1 MKFILNTGRTIRQG
15 KFIENKLGQGYAE
28 ETSQCHIH
36 PSDLFELGI
45 EEGENI
51 LVTSETGDVVLAAVA
66 DEGLPKGMVFVSYG
80 IHCNSVISPCT
91 HSTGM
96 PDFKTHEVEIVPTSE
111 HRKTPVE
118 LLEQLGGVRYAG
130 N

>member
-15 KFIENKLGQGYAE
+15 KFTENKLGQGYAE
-28 ETSQCHIH
+28 ETSRCYIH
-36 PSDLFELGI
+36 PLDLLELGI

-51 LVTSETGDVVLAAVA
+51 MVTNVTGEVVLVALA
-66 DEGLPKGMVFVSYG
+66 DEGLPKGMVFVPYG

-91 HSTGM
+91 HGTGM
-96 PDFKTHEVEIVPTSE
+96 PDYKIHEVEIAPTSE
-111 HRKTPVE
+111 DRKTPTE

>member
-15 KFIENKLGQGYAE
+15 KYIENKLSQGYAE
-28 ETSQCHIH
+28 ETSRCHIH
-36 PSDLFELGI
+36 PLDLLDLGV

-51 LVTSETGDVVLAAVA
+51 LVTNDIGEVVLVAVS

-80 IHCNSVISPCT
+80 IHCNSVISACT
-91 HSTGM
+91 HGTGM
-96 PDFKTHEVEIVPTSE
+96 PDYKIHEVEIVPTSE
-111 HRKTPVE
+111 KRKTPVE

>member
-15 KFIENKLGQGYAE
+15 KYIENKLSQGYAE
-28 ETSQCHIH
+28 ETSRCHIN
-36 PSDLFELGI
+36 PLDLLDLGI
-45 EEGENI
+45 EDGENV
-51 LVTSETGDVVLAAVA
+51 LAKSEIGEVVLVAVA

-80 IHCNSVISPCT
+80 IHCNSIISACT
-91 HSTGM
+91 HGTGM
-96 PDFKTHEVEIVPTSE
+96 PDYKTNEVEIVPTAE
-111 HRKTPVE
+111 MRKTPAE